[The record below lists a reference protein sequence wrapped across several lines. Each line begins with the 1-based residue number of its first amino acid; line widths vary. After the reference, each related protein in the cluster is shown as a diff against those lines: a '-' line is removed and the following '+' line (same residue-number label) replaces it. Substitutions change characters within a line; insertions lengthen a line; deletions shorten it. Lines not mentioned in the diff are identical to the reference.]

1 MLQKF
6 IHRPVL
12 AIVVSILIVFLGVL
26 AILGVLVVV
35 TMWRTGQLWTMLAPL
50 GVG

>member
-1 MLQKF
+1 VRGLWQ
-6 IHRPVL
+6 
-12 AIVVSILIVFLGVL
+12 ALGVL

-50 GVG
+50 GVA